1 MKINKIIAILAL
13 SATVVSC
20 NKQLKTTSS
29 LTSEIDSVSYA
40 LGMNMAQQ
48 FKINAKEI
56 NGDLFVQ
63 GYLNGKDSANLLIA
77 SKDVQKT
84 INTYF
89 QKKRQEQMLKQQEEQ
104 KAKAE
109 KEFGEYK
116 KENEQF
122 LADNKSKKGVKTTAS
137 GLQYIVLKE
146 GKGDAPKLT
155 DQIKIH
161 YAGKTIKGEEF
172 DSSYKRNKPYE
183 ARPNQ
188 FVKGFTEG
196 LLLMKKGAKY
206 RLFIPQELAY
216 GVQQRGQLIKP
227 FSTLVFDVEMLDVK
241 KK

>member
-1 MKINKIIAILAL
+1 MKINKLVAVLAL
-13 SATVVSC
+13 GATVVSC
-20 NKQLKTTSS
+20 NKGLKTKSS
-29 LTSEIDSVSYA
+29 LTTEIDSVSYA

-48 FKINAKEI
+48 FKVNAKEV
-56 NGDLFVQ
+56 NADLFVQ
-63 GYLNGKDSANLLIA
+63 GFLNGKDSTNLLIA

-84 INTYF
+84 INNYF

-116 KENEQF
+116 KENEKF
-122 LADNKSKKGVKTTAS
+122 LAENKSKKGVKTTAS
-137 GLQYIVLKE
+137 GLQYIVLRK
-146 GKGDAPKLT
+146 GSGDAPKLT

-161 YAGKTIKGEEF
+161 YAGSTIKGEEF
-172 DSSYKRNKPYE
+172 DSSYKRKQPYE
-183 ARPNQ
+183 AKPNQ

-196 LLLMKKGAKY
+196 LLLMNKGAKY

-227 FSTLVFDVEMLDVK
+227 FSTLIFDVEMLEIK
-241 KK
+241 K